1 MINENNN
8 EMKFVIKVNGQVR
21 TKPLLRTLAETALQN
36 LPEDERV
43 VAEIVPVT
51 SSGQELLLG

>member
-1 MINENNN
+1 MINETET

-36 LPEDERV
+36 LPEEERS

-51 SSGQELLLG
+51 PSGQELLLG